1 MKLRISIL
9 WLTLVVVAL
18 ALVISQLIAIALTRE
33 YVNKPRTERG
43 VNYFVNHLKTIG
55 AALDVMPPDEEEV
68 FMKRIRELEGV
79 EIAHATEGPE
89 KMGMTRAPDRPQ
101 QTLFRQRIREAFGS
115 DSEIYVRNKD
125 RGEKSGAPR
134 MLWVLL
140 RLEADEHYWVGFPRT
155 RIESMSLTA
164 ITLWSAAGLL
174 IALLAAVFIMWRLN
188 LPLLALSKA
197 ARELGEGRD
206 PGPVT
211 PSGPSELRDM
221 AQAFNH
227 MNDSLKAI
235 QRDRATFLA
244 GISHDLRTPL
254 SHLRLDLEIH
264 RDKLDAE
271 AQAGMVADLE
281 SMDAIL
287 EQFLGYAQG
296 EAGET
301 VALGDLSGLVE
312 DTLGRWSRTSGKIHA
327 NLSEVPMFWFRP
339 LAMRRLLDNLLSN
352 AERHAGGDIEV
363 STGASDGNAVISV
376 LDRGPGISPDQAER
390 LKQPFTRKDDGRNPS
405 GAGLGLAI
413 ADRVARL
420 HRGRLDLLPRD
431 GGGLEAR
438 VTLPLAVPA

>member
-1 MKLRISIL
+1 
-9 WLTLVVVAL
+9 
-18 ALVISQLIAIALTRE
+18 
-33 YVNKPRTERG
+33 
-43 VNYFVNHLKTIG
+43 
-55 AALDVMPPDEEEV
+55 
-68 FMKRIRELEGV
+68 
-79 EIAHATEGPE
+79 
-89 KMGMTRAPDRPQ
+89 
-101 QTLFRQRIREAFGS
+101 
-115 DSEIYVRNKD
+115 
-125 RGEKSGAPR
+125 
-134 MLWVLL
+134 
-140 RLEADEHYWVGFPRT
+140 
-155 RIESMSLTA
+155 
-164 ITLWSAAGLL
+164 
-174 IALLAAVFIMWRLN
+174 
-188 LPLLALSKA
+188 
-197 ARELGEGRD
+197 
-206 PGPVT
+206 
-211 PSGPSELRDM
+211 
-221 AQAFNH
+221 
-227 MNDSLKAI
+227 
-235 QRDRATFLA
+235 
-244 GISHDLRTPL
+244 LRTPL

-301 VALGDLSGLVE
+301 AALGDLSGLVE
-312 DTLGRWSRTSGKIHA
+312 DTLGGRARLGGHIRA

-352 AERHAGGDIEV
+352 AARHAGGDVEV
-363 STGASDGNAVISV
+363 TTGASDGNAVIRV
-376 LDRGPGISPDQAER
+376 LDRGPGISPDQVER